1 MDCIVETIDLVKEYQ
16 QGKQP
21 FKVLDSINLKISS
34 GEFVSIMGPSG
45 SGKSTLL
52 HIIGALDKP
61 TNGRVI
67 FNGVD
72 ISQLNDNQLAELRN
86 RELGFIFQSFNLIH
100 RMNAL
105 ENVEIPLSILGV
117 PRKERRERAM
127 KLLEM
132 VGSKDRLKHKP
143 SELSGGEQQRVAIA
157 RALINDPKLILC
169 DEATGNLDSKSGQ
182 EIMGLLRKLNEEQGK
197 TFILVTHDPIV
208 AQLTDRIVQLK
219 DGRIV
224 GEKRMVG

>member
-1 MDCIVETIDLVKEYQ
+1 MVETVDLVKEYQ

-21 FKVLDSINLKISS
+21 FRVLDSINLKISN

-61 TNGRVI
+61 TDGKII
-67 FNGVD
+67 FNGID
-72 ISQLNDNQLAELRN
+72 LSGLNDNQLAELRN

-100 RMNAL
+100 RMNAV
-105 ENVEIPLSILGV
+105 ENVEMPLSIFGV
-117 PRKERRERAM
+117 PRKERRGRAM

-132 VGSKDRLKHKP
+132 VGLKDRMKHKP

-169 DEATGNLDSKSGQ
+169 DEATGNLDSKTGQ
-182 EIMGLLRKLNEEQGK
+182 EIMGLLRKLNEEQGT
-197 TFILVTHDPIV
+197 TFIAVTHDPIV
-208 AQLTDRIVQLK
+208 AQMTDRIIRLK

-224 GEKRMVG
+224 GEKRMAG

>member
-1 MDCIVETIDLVKEYQ
+1 MSFIVETIDLTKEYQ
-16 QGKQP
+16 QGGQK
-21 FKVLDSINLKISS
+21 FRAIDSINLKISN

-52 HIIGALDKP
+52 HLIGALDKP
-61 TNGRVI
+61 TGGKVI
-67 FNGVD
+67 FDGVD
-72 ISQLNDNQLAELRN
+72 LSKLNDNQLAELRN

-100 RMNAL
+100 RMDAL
-105 ENVEIPLSILGV
+105 GNVEIPLTIFGV
-117 PRKERRERAM
+117 PRKERRDRAM
-127 KLLEM
+127 KLLEI
-132 VGSKDRLKHKP
+132 VGLKERVRHKP

-169 DEATGNLDSKSGQ
+169 DEATGNLDSKTGQ
-182 EIMGLLRKLNEEQGK
+182 EIMGLLRRLNEEHGK

-208 AQLTDRIVQLK
+208 AQLTDRIIQVR

-224 GEKRMVG
+224 GEKRLVG